1 MEATNVLFETTERV
15 FSKVVLPGE
24 LLLEPFEFKHGEK
37 IISIQSSGHTE
48 STDIVDNINQVMQ
61 MTLSKTWRVRDKI
74 GFYSVRP
81 VL

>member
-1 MEATNVLFETTERV
+1 MEATNVLFETNKRV

-37 IISIQSSGHTE
+37 ILSIQSGGHTE
-48 STDIVDNINQVMQ
+48 PTNIVDDINQVMQ
-61 MTLSKTWRVRDKI
+61 MTLSEKWRVRDKI

-81 VL
+81 AL